1 MQPTFDR
8 GDIIFRP
15 MRHDPI
21 PGTDTDHGSERPVV
35 LRGHDFHSH
44 DYPLLIHVVSG
55 SVEINLRRGAVVEKV
70 SLAAESNLWL
80 AANVSHAVT
89 ARRDSI
95 MLGPRLSPETEPP
108 GGYLHLPRSPAIR
121 ETALLVLAASPADE
135 SERLPFRRVFD
146 AALQA
151 LLGDDFFIPEAA
163 RRTVSNI
170 VDDPVSLLIPLK
182 ELAARHAMSP
192 RHLERLLKD
201 ELGLSFLAWRT
212 RKRLNLALR
221 RIRAGASVTAA
232 ARTVGY
238 AGADGLI
245 RAASRMTGL
254 SRAELSGDPAAA
266 VRARRGP
273 ADQPPSGIQA
283 EPSSTR

>member
-1 MQPTFDR
+1 
-8 GDIIFRP
+8 
-15 MRHDPI
+15 MRHDLLRSTE
-21 PGTDTDHGSERPVV
+21 PGHATERPVV
-35 LRGHDFHSH
+35 LDGHDFHSH

-55 SVEINLRRGAVVEKV
+55 SVEVGIRRGGAVEHV
-70 SLAAESNLWL
+70 SLSAESNLWM
-80 AANVSHAVT
+80 AAGLSHAVT
-89 ARRDSI
+89 MRRESI

-108 GGYLHLPRSPAIR
+108 NGYLHLPRSPAIR

-135 SERLPFRRVFD
+135 SERLPFRRTFD
-146 AALQA
+146 AVLQA
-151 LLGDDFFIPEAA
+151 LLVDDFYIPEPSH
-163 RRTVSNI
+163 RTVAAI
-170 VDDPVSLLIPLK
+170 VDDPVTLLVPLK
-182 ELAARHAMSP
+182 ELATRHAMSP

-201 ELGLSFLAWRT
+201 ELGFSFLAWRT

-221 RIRAGASVTAA
+221 RIRAGTSVPAA

-254 SRAELSGDPAAA
+254 TRAELSPDPAEA
-266 VRARRGP
+266 VRTWRDSAVHV
-273 ADQPPSGIQA
+273 PSGIQA